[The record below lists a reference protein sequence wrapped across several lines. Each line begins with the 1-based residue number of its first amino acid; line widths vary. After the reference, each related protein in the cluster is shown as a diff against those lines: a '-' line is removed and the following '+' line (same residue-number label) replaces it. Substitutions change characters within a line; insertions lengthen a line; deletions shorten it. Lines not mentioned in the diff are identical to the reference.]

1 MEKTVEK
8 TVEMTVEMKILELIR
23 INQREMA
30 QITGLIR

>member
-8 TVEMTVEMKILELIR
+8 IVVMTVEIKILELIR
-23 INQREMA
+23 ITQREMA